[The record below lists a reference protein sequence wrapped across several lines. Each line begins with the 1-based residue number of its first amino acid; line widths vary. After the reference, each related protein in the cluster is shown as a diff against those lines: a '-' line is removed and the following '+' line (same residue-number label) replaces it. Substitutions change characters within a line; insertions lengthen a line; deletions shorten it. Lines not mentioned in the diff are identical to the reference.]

1 MVEQW
6 RSFLD
11 VAQGKTAGDL
21 VIRNARVVNVA
32 SNEIEDV
39 DVVIHDGRIAGVG
52 DYPEASAE
60 FDAAG
65 AYLAPS
71 FIDGHVHVESSLLW
85 MDQFAKAVVPCGT
98 GAIVTDPH
106 EIANVA
112 GLDGIKALMAASEN
126 LPVSLFFTIPSCVP
140 ASPFETAG
148 AEMTTE
154 AIAEGLGLP
163 RVVGL
168 GEMMNFPGVLGG
180 DESIFDRLQL
190 DAPRRDGHAPGVRGK
205 LINAYAGS
213 GMTSD
218 HESTEL
224 EEAREKL
231 RRGLMIMIREG
242 STEHNLVDLLPLV
255 NDDTYPRCCF
265 ASDDRDCAT
274 LMHDGHMDAV
284 IRKAV
289 ANGLDPIRAI
299 RMATLHT
306 AEYWRL
312 TGHGMIAPGYQ
323 ANMVLFESLD
333 DIRPSTVF
341 YQGEIVSENGKPL
354 FDISAPVPDT
364 LLNSVRIQPVTEQ
377 SLEIPLPEGDTMPA
391 VEAIPGQI
399 VTRKFDVQPTIENG
413 AIVADVERDL
423 LKIATVERHNATGNV
438 GVGLIRGFGL
448 NRGAL
453 ATSIAHDAHNIV
465 VIGTNDADML
475 AAIEAVVEMQ
485 GGLAAV
491 DGGMVRGRLPL
502 PVAGILSDQPL
513 EQVTSDY
520 ESIEELARQFG
531 STVPSPFGLL
541 SFMALSVIP
550 EARVTDQ
557 GFVSL

>member
-1 MVEQW
+1 VLEQW
-6 RSFLD
+6 KRFLAAAKGE
-11 VAQGKTAGDL
+11 VAGDL
-21 VIRNARVVNVA
+21 VIRNGRVVNVA
-32 SNEIEDV
+32 SNEIEEV
-39 DVVIHDGRIAGVG
+39 DVLIVDGIVAGVG
-52 DYPEASAE
+52 DYPEATRTI
-60 FDAAG
+60 DAAG

-85 MDQFAKAVVPCGT
+85 MDQFARAVVPCGT

-126 LPVSLFFTIPSCVP
+126 LPISLYFTIPSCVP

-148 AEMTTE
+148 AEMTTS
-154 AIAEGLGLP
+154 AIAEGLALP

-168 GEMMNFPGVLGG
+168 GEMMNFPGVLAGN
-180 DESIFDRLQL
+180 ESIYERLQL

-205 LINAYAGS
+205 ALNAYAGS

-231 RRGLMIMIREG
+231 RRGMMIMIREG

-274 LMHDGHMDAV
+274 LSHDGHIDAV

-312 TGHGMIAPGYQ
+312 TGHGMIAPGYI
-323 ANMVLFESLD
+323 ANIVMFSSLD
-333 DIRPSTVF
+333 DIRPELVF
-341 YQGEIVSENGKPL
+341 HRGEIVAENG
-354 FDISAPVPDT
+354 APAFETTADVPDS
-364 LLNSVRIQPVTEQ
+364 LLHSVNIAPLDER
-377 SLEIPLPEGDTMPA
+377 SLQLEAESTMPA

-399 VTRKFDVQPTIENG
+399 VTRKIEVEPRITHG
-413 AIVADVERDL
+413 LAIADVERDI
-423 LKIATVERHNATGNV
+423 LKLATVERHNATGNI
-438 GVGLIRGFGL
+438 GLGLIRGFGL
-448 NRGAL
+448 NRGSIAS
-453 ATSIAHDAHNIV
+453 SIAHDAHNIV
-465 VIGTNDADML
+465 CVGTNDEDMRL
-475 AAIEAVVEMQ
+475 AIETVVSMH

-491 DGGMVRGRLPL
+491 DSGEVLGRLAL
-502 PVAGILSDQPL
+502 PIAGILSDQSL
-513 EQVTSDY
+513 DTVTRDY
-520 ESIEELARQFG
+520 EKIEAIARELG

-557 GFVSL
+557 GFMSMS

>member
-6 RSFLD
+6 RRFLAA
-11 VAQGKTAGDL
+11 AQGEAAVDL
-21 VIRNARVVNVA
+21 VIRNGRIVNVA
-32 SNEIEDV
+32 TNEIEEADV
-39 DVVIHDGRIAGVG
+39 LIVDDKIAGIG

-60 FDAAG
+60 IDAAG

-85 MDQFAKAVVPCGT
+85 MDQFARAVVPCGT
-98 GAIVTDPH
+98 GAVVTDPH

-112 GLDGIKALMAASEN
+112 GLDGIKALMDASED

-154 AIAEGLGLP
+154 AIAEGLNLP

-168 GEMMNFPGVLGG
+168 GEMMNFPGVLAG
-180 DESIFDRLQL
+180 DASIFERLQL
-190 DAPRRDGHAPGVRGK
+190 DAARRDGHAPGVRGK
-205 LINAYAGS
+205 AINAYAGS

-255 NDDTYPRCCF
+255 NDETYPRCCF

-274 LMHDGHMDAV
+274 LMHDGHIDAV

-312 TGHGMIAPGYQ
+312 TGHGMIAPGYV
-323 ANMVLFESLD
+323 ANLVMFDSLD
-333 DIRPSTVF
+333 DIRPKRVM
-341 YQGEIVSENGKPL
+341 YQGEIVSENGQPL
-354 FDISAPVPDT
+354 FQTTAHVPESLQNT
-364 LLNSVRIQPVTEQ
+364 VNIQPVSVATLQ
-377 SLEIPLPEGDTMPA
+377 LPAESPMAA

-399 VTRKFDVQPTIENG
+399 VTRKIEVVPKTVDG
-413 AIVADVERDL
+413 FAVSDVERDL

-438 GVGLIRGFGL
+438 GVGLIRGFEL
-448 NRGAL
+448 KRGAI

-465 VIGTNDADML
+465 CIGTNDADML
-475 AAIEAVVEMQ
+475 QAINTVVEMQ

-491 DGGMVRGRLPL
+491 DDGVVRGRLAL
-502 PVAGILSDQPL
+502 PIAGILSDQPVDV
-513 EQVTSDY
+513 VTREY
-520 ESIEELARQFG
+520 EEIEELARQFG

-557 GFVSL
+557 GFMSMV

>member
-1 MVEQW
+1 MVEKW
-6 RSFLD
+6 RRFLD
-11 VAQGKTAGDL
+11 ASQGNAPGDL
-21 VIRNARVVNVA
+21 VIRNGRIINVA
-32 SNEIEDV
+32 TCEIEELDV
-39 DVVIHDGRIAGVG
+39 LIVDGKVAGIG
-52 DYPEASAE
+52 DYPDAE
-60 FDAAG
+60 REIDAAG
-65 AYLAPS
+65 SYLAPS

-112 GLDGIKALMAASEN
+112 GLDGIKALMQASN
-126 LPVSLFFTIPSCVP
+126 DLPVSLFFTIPSCVP

-148 AEMTTE
+148 AAMTTE

-168 GEMMNFPGVLGG
+168 GEMMNFPGVLNG
-180 DESIFDRLQL
+180 DESIFERLQL

-205 LINAYAGS
+205 AINAYAGS

-255 NDDTYPRCCF
+255 DDNTYPRCCF

-274 LMHDGHMDAV
+274 LMHDGHIDAV

-289 ANGLDPIRAI
+289 AHGLDPIRAI

-312 TGHGMIAPGYQ
+312 TGHGMIAPGYF
-323 ANMVLFESLD
+323 ANIVMFDSLE
-333 DIRPSTVF
+333 DIRPKTVL
-341 YQGEIVSENGKPL
+341 YQGEIVAENGRPN
-354 FDISAPVPDT
+354 FDTTADVPEH
-364 LLNSVRIQPVTEQ
+364 LLDSVHIQPLDEN
-377 SLEIPLPEGDTMPA
+377 SLALPAKGKMDA

-399 VTRKFDVQPTIENG
+399 VTRKIEVEPRTENG
-413 AIVADVERDL
+413 FAVADVELDL
-423 LKIATVERHNATGNV
+423 LKIATVERHNATGNI

-448 NRGAL
+448 KRGAL

-465 VIGTNDADML
+465 CIGANDSDML
-475 AAIEAVVEMQ
+475 AAINAVVEMR

-491 DGGMVRGRLPL
+491 DGGEVRGRLPL

-513 EQVTSDY
+513 ADVTEAY
-520 ESIEELARQFG
+520 EEIEELARQFG

-557 GFVSL
+557 GFISL

>member
-6 RSFLD
+6 RRFLS
-11 VAQGKTAGDL
+11 AAKGESPGDL
-21 VIRNARVVNVA
+21 VIRNGRLVNVA
-32 SNEIEDV
+32 SNEIEEV
-39 DVVIHDGRIAGVG
+39 DVLIVDGKIAGVG
-52 DYPEASAE
+52 DYPEADRVL
-60 FDAAG
+60 DAGG

-98 GAIVTDPH
+98 GAVVTDPH

-112 GLDGIKALMAASEN
+112 GLAGIRALMDASDN

-148 AEMTTE
+148 AEMTAE
-154 AIAEGLGLP
+154 AIAEGLALP

-168 GEMMNFPGVLGG
+168 GEMMNFPGVLSG
-180 DESIFDRLQL
+180 DESIFKRLQL
-190 DAPRRDGHAPGVRGK
+190 EAPRRDGHAPGVRGK
-205 LINAYAGS
+205 NINAYAGS

-255 NDDTYPRCCF
+255 TDDTYPRCCF

-274 LMHDGHMDAV
+274 LMHDGHIDAV

-312 TGHGMIAPGYQ
+312 NNHGMIAPGYQ
-323 ANMVLFESLD
+323 ANIVLFERLD
-333 DIRPSTVF
+333 DIRPATVL
-341 YQGEIVSENGKPL
+341 YQGEVVAENGAPL
-354 FDISAPVPDT
+354 FDTTAQVPPE
-364 LLNSVRIQPVTEQ
+364 LLDSVRIQPLTGR
-377 SLEIPLPEGDTMPA
+377 SLDLAAEPVMQA
-391 VEAIPGQI
+391 MEAIPGQI
-399 VTRKFDVQPTIENG
+399 VTRRIE
-413 AIVADVERDL
+413 VEPKTDGGLAVVDLEHDL
-423 LKIATVERHNATGNV
+423 LKIATVERHNATGNI
-438 GVGLIRGFGL
+438 GIGLIRGFGL
-448 NRGAL
+448 KQGAL

-465 VIGTNDADML
+465 CIGTNDADMRL
-475 AAIEAVVEMQ
+475 AIETVVEMQ

-491 DGGMVRGRLPL
+491 DGGAVAGQLAL
-502 PVAGILSDQPL
+502 PVAGILSDRPL
-513 EQVTSDY
+513 DEVTEAY
-520 ESIEELARQFG
+520 EHIEEIARSFG

-557 GFVSL
+557 GFISL